1 VPQRSHVD
9 PARERGP
16 VRLSRSRSFYQWAPE
31 RRSGCGDR
39 TLSTSAEGIGSMRDT
54 LRPSPPRE
62 SIRVALA
69 VPGVKVPAW
78 VEAVGRALLGMGF
91 VELTVVV
98 ANGASS
104 EAHAGGRWP
113 GGRLWRAYRTLDLR
127 LQRLVCRRS
136 ADPSAVVDLDGLGC
150 ALVDK
155 PPDELDLLI
164 GAHDPS
170 ALRAL
175 AARVDAPV
183 WWLDHDGHERWPA
196 AAAGYAEVLSGSPVT
211 RCRLMAVAPGEWEP
225 AVLRTALFAT
235 HPLFGAE
242 NRVQLLWKSIPL
254 LVQKVS
260 ELRDRGEV
268 TCEVREG
275 REGVGV
281 REKPWGGRSGLVCA
295 LARHAWRSGAFS
307 LRRLLWRG
315 QWYVAMGER
324 PALSHDVV
332 ADGEID
338 RLAASFR
345 PTRVLMPPADRFWAD
360 PHFLPGGADRL
371 VLVQEFLYACH
382 RGRISLLRLNDA
394 GEVAEVRSVIERDC
408 HLSYPAVFEFGD
420 DLYIVPE
427 SSELSRVDAYRCTS
441 FPWRWE
447 HARTLLDGLIAYDSS
462 IVEYGGRWWLF
473 AAVMD
478 EPWLTPRDSLHVFFA
493 DNPVQG
499 PWRAHAKN
507 PVVCD
512 ARSARP
518 AGPPFVCRGRLYR
531 PSQDCSAAYGSA
543 MRINEVT
550 TLTESHFEEREVAF
564 LAPSWCD
571 SAVATH
577 TLGFGRD
584 QIVVDAMRWQ
594 RRAGAPA
601 RAPRRS

>member
-1 VPQRSHVD
+1 MGTGAPLGVWRQNAVDVRRGHRLDEGHAATIPSARVD
-9 PARERGP
+9 PGP
-16 VRLSRSRSFYQWAPE
+16 
-31 RRSGCGDR
+31 
-39 TLSTSAEGIGSMRDT
+39 
-54 LRPSPPRE
+54 
-62 SIRVALA
+62 LA

-196 AAAGYAEVLSGSPVT
+196 AAAGYAEVLSGCPVT

-295 LARHAWRSGAFS
+295 LARQHGVQVRS
-307 LRRLLWRG
+307 RC
-315 QWYVAMGER
+315 
-324 PALSHDVV
+324 
-332 ADGEID
+332 ADCCG
-338 RLAASFR
+338 AASGTW
-345 PTRVLMPPADRFWAD
+345 PW
-360 PHFLPGGADRL
+360 GS
-371 VLVQEFLYACH
+371 
-382 RGRISLLRLNDA
+382 GRR
-394 GEVAEVRSVIERDC
+394 
-408 HLSYPAVFEFGD
+408 YPM
-420 DLYIVPE
+420 
-427 SSELSRVDAYRCTS
+427 
-441 FPWRWE
+441 
-447 HARTLLDGLIAYDSS
+447 TL
-462 IVEYGGRWWLF
+462 
-473 AAVMD
+473 
-478 EPWLTPRDSLHVFFA
+478 
-493 DNPVQG
+493 
-499 PWRAHAKN
+499 
-507 PVVCD
+507 
-512 ARSARP
+512 
-518 AGPPFVCRGRLYR
+518 
-531 PSQDCSAAYGSA
+531 
-543 MRINEVT
+543 
-550 TLTESHFEEREVAF
+550 
-564 LAPSWCD
+564 
-571 SAVATH
+571 
-577 TLGFGRD
+577 
-584 QIVVDAMRWQ
+584 
-594 RRAGAPA
+594 
-601 RAPRRS
+601 